1 MNYRKYHGS
10 RVAWTMSALPCKSV
24 SSSQGLSWKRGK
36 TTIAESGSPPWIQET
51 QPVYKTKASVM
62 DIDISLNEIPEEHV
76 YVRSI
81 SGCLRSE
88 TGTCQNV
95 CCIVWN
101 IVYRCLLNVT
111 SCASCAVNSGSFN
124 FHGVIFDF
132 LFYFFESIIPSLDW
146 TIDRY
151 YVTRYYSVYLDD
163 VYFRPHFFRVR
174 ALKSCKSRWW
184 IYNWKIFL
192 YILL

>member
-24 SSSQGLSWKRGK
+24 SSSQGLSWKHGK

-132 LFYFFESIIPSLDW
+132 LFLFLRIDHRFTRLGDRSILCYSILFGLFRRCLFSSTFF
-146 TIDRY
+146 
-151 YVTRYYSVYLDD
+151 
-163 VYFRPHFFRVR
+163 
-174 ALKSCKSRWW
+174 SCAC
-184 IYNWKIFL
+184 FE
-192 YILL
+192 IL

>member
-1 MNYRKYHGS
+1 MAATWGWREPCLLY
-10 RVAWTMSALPCKSV
+10 PCKSV

-101 IVYRCLLNVT
+101 IVYRRLLNVT
-111 SCASCAVNSGSFN
+111 SCASWTLEYN
-124 FHGVIFDF
+124 FHGVIIIFDF
-132 LFYFFESIIPSLDW
+132 LFHFFES
-146 TIDRY
+146 
-151 YVTRYYSVYLDD
+151 YYSVFLLRCSFSSKLY
-163 VYFRPHFFRVR
+163 RVGVLINL
-174 ALKSCKSRWW
+174 LKSRKSRWW
-184 IYNWKIFL
+184 IYVKYFHIFYACALTIYAIL
-192 YILL
+192 YCTR

>member
-1 MNYRKYHGS
+1 MNYRKYHGRHL
-10 RVAWTMSALPCKSV
+10 RVAWTVSALPCKSV

-111 SCASCAVNSGSFN
+111 SCASSCAVNSATKIANKFSRGYYFRFSFFIPSN
-124 FHGVIFDF
+124 R
-132 LFYFFESIIPSLDW
+132 SIIVSVSPDFGRSINIISLD
-146 TIDRY
+146 I
-151 YVTRYYSVYLDD
+151 
-163 VYFRPHFFRVR
+163 
-174 ALKSCKSRWW
+174 
-184 IYNWKIFL
+184 IY
-192 YILL
+192 

>member
-10 RVAWTMSALPCKSV
+10 RVAWTVSALPCKSV

-111 SCASCAVNSGSFN
+111 SCASCAVNSGSFS
-124 FHGVIFDF
+124 FHH
-132 LFYFFESIIPSLDW
+132 
-146 TIDRY
+146 
-151 YVTRYYSVYLDD
+151 
-163 VYFRPHFFRVR
+163 YFRFFFSISSNRSSFHSIGR
-174 ALKSCKSRWW
+174 S
-184 IYNWKIFL
+184 IDIM
-192 YILL
+192 LLDIIRFI